1 MKLLV
6 LLALL
11 STTVFAQ
18 EKIYVPKSATVPRGH
33 IVTLPQGYTKDGP
46 GYPLI
51 IFLHGD
57 GERGNQLADGLKT
70 VERTGLPQV
79 MLGSYWDK
87 TLPFIVVAP
96 QLFPKDQ
103 NGGDWYAVRV
113 KEVYDM
119 ALKLYNVDTSRV
131 YLTGLSLG
139 GMGTWNALNDS
150 YFKDKIAATLV
161 SSTSGTIKPE
171 NCASVINAGHWNFY
185 GTTDTYWPLINSQNG
200 VNSYNK
206 CFPFRPAALTLM
218 SGNHSS
224 TVWNKVYENR
234 HNALHIGADGVN
246 YSNIYHWLLSH
257 RIDNGVSLSA
267 AHSAFVGGSVTTS
280 LNPIEG
286 TEDDATYQTYR
297 YRPFTASVPLANGVY
312 KVTLKFAETWAS
324 AVGKRVFHVDIEDKR
339 VLTDLDVFAEVG
351 KNKALDK
358 TFTVT
363 VNDGVMNFKFSKGTL
378 LLNEP
383 MVSAIVIT
391 R

>member
-33 IVTLPQGYTKDGP
+33 IVTLPQGYSKDGP

-57 GERGNQLADGLKT
+57 GERGNQLVDGLKI

-79 MLGSYWDK
+79 MNGTYWDK
-87 TLPFIVVAP
+87 TRPFIVVAP

-103 NGGDWYAVRV
+103 NGGDWYSSRVR
-113 KEVYDM
+113 EVYDM
-119 ALKLYNVDTSRV
+119 AVKLYNVDTSRV

-139 GMGTWNALNDS
+139 GMGTWNALNDP

-161 SSTSGTIKPE
+161 SSTTGTIKPE
-171 NCASVINAGHWNFY
+171 SCANVINAGHWNFY

-200 VNSYNK
+200 VNSFNK
-206 CFPFRPAALTLM
+206 CYPLRPAALTLL

-234 HNALHIGADGVN
+234 HNALHIGQDGNN
-246 YSNIYHWLLSH
+246 YDDIYKWFLSH
-257 RIDNGVSLSA
+257 KIDNGVSLNA
-267 AHSAFVGGSVTTS
+267 THSSFTGGTVTTS
-280 LNPIEG
+280 INPIEG

-297 YRPFTASVPLANGVY
+297 YRPFTASVPLANGIY
-312 KVTLKFAETWAS
+312 KVILKFAETWAN
-324 AVGKRVFHVDIEDKR
+324 VQGRRVFNVDIEGKQ
-339 VLTDLDVFAEVG
+339 VLNEFDVFAEVG
-351 KNKALDK
+351 KNTALDK

-363 VNDGVMNFKFSKGTL
+363 VNDGVMNFKFYKGINNI
-378 LLNEP
+378 NEP